1 MKRRRHRNRWARRF
15 NRQQRSA
22 FTKSFLGLHRNPNKG
37 KLAGVCAGIAEC
49 YYKETWLIR
58 CVAITGVLFIPSIVI
73 PAYIILAIVLPTK
86 DQAEIESQDWSEQP
100 EMHQFYHETQDE
112 ADGDGGIL
120 GTKRRVLREGK
131 RRFDEVELRIRR
143 LESYLTSKRFELD
156 NAFKNL

>member
-1 MKRRRHRNRWARRF
+1 MRRRRHRNRWAKRF
-15 NRQQRSA
+15 NREHRGA
-22 FTKSFLGLHRNPNKG
+22 FIQSFLGLHRNPQKG

-73 PAYIILAIVLPTK
+73 PAYIILAIVLPTN
-86 DQAEIESQDWSEQP
+86 DQAEDESQPRSEQP
-100 EMHQFYHETQDE
+100 EVHHFYHETQAE
-112 ADGDGGIL
+112 ADGDTGIL

-156 NAFKNL
+156 NEFKNL